1 MYQVYR
7 LITRKTYEAVM
18 FEKASMKLGLEQ
30 AVLGRARDKGPSK
43 VRPFF
48 PTSKGVS
55 TLIFCFGCAG

>member
-1 MYQVYR
+1 MCQVYR

-48 PTSKGVS
+48 S
-55 TLIFCFGCAG
+55 T